1 MWSSPDGTH
10 LVTLGTG
17 TLVER
22 TKLTL
27 LLRAL
32 SGMLGDYSVLAPL
45 GWP

>member
-1 MWSSPDGTH
+1 MWSFPDGIY

-22 TKLTL
+22 TELTL
-27 LLRAL
+27 SPRAL